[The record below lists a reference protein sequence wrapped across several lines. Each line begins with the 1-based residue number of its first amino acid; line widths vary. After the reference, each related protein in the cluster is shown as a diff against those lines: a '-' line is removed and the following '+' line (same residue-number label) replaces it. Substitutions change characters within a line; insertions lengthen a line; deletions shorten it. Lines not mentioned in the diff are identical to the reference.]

1 MSMNSKWEDA
11 VSPVIGVMLMI
22 TVTIIVAAVVA
33 AFVGGA
39 STQFEKTPQTSMRVY
54 CDWSE
59 DDLSDFNIIFE
70 HLSGDPLRT
79 QDLRIVTWIKDGNK
93 VIKNETSGRSP
104 LDGVDVRVPYVY
116 DAQSGVLPK
125 YGFGEATWKRGTRAG
140 TDNIAATA
148 FFLGIRDKDYP
159 KLPKDVLKDFIDDNT
174 PVEVTIVHIPSGN
187 TILRSEFILGR

>member
-1 MSMNSKWEDA
+1 MRAISEDA

-187 TILRSEFILGR
+187 TILQSEFILGR

>member
-1 MSMNSKWEDA
+1 MNSKWEDA

-59 DDLSDFNIIFE
+59 EEYKDFNIIFE

-79 QDLRIVTWIKDGNK
+79 EDLRIVTWIRDGND
-93 VIKNETSGRSP
+93 VIKNETSGR
-104 LDGVDVRVPYVY
+104 DRTTVEGVRYPRLY
-116 DAQSGVLPK
+116 DEQRSDQDRQ
-125 YGFGEATWKRGTRAG
+125 GFGEAIWQRGTRAG
-140 TDNIAATA
+140 TDNLGETAT
-148 FFLGIRDKDYP
+148 FLRIDEG
-159 KLPKDVLKDFIDDNT
+159 KLKELIVAGT

-187 TILRSEFILGR
+187 TILQSEFILGR

>member
-1 MSMNSKWEDA
+1 MNSTWEDA

-39 STQFEKTPQTSMRVY
+39 STQFEKTPQASMRVY

-79 QDLRIVTWIKDGNK
+79 QDLRIVTWIKDGDK

-187 TILRSEFILGR
+187 TILQSEFILGR